1 MSGGGERWYAE
12 KRMLVVITNIW
23 RGKPSRGTSQPVPSC
38 RRGLKIPQTQD
49 SRGSTHTSINK
60 RTPVT
65 SGPTGCKTSF
75 FQGFLIHTLETE
87 AIHRGESLG
96 PDKGFGNYQIISFLS
111 SRETSGAVI
120 THNIPICLFVKCL
133 VQSDHVWADLKVTI
147 VKILKNHTLLNC
159 SFSSLPQANELCHCT
174 VIDYVQ
180 IIDVDYY
187 IMWGVTYVST
197 LDKFQN
203 L

>member
-1 MSGGGERWYAE
+1 MCRKLRMSGGGERWYAE

-75 FQGFLIHTLETE
+75 FQGFLIHALETE
-87 AIHRGESLG
+87 AIHRGESLEPDEGFEGRRCFAILALPSIRAEVEFQEFG
-96 PDKGFGNYQIISFLS
+96 PFPIKHWMT
-111 SRETSGAVI
+111 SRGVCLTASTSRCPTRRIDTSGR
-120 THNIPICLFVKCL
+120 
-133 VQSDHVWADLKVTI
+133 
-147 VKILKNHTLLNC
+147 
-159 SFSSLPQANELCHCT
+159 
-174 VIDYVQ
+174 
-180 IIDVDYY
+180 
-187 IMWGVTYVST
+187 
-197 LDKFQN
+197 
-203 L
+203 